1 MAIIEVNNLG
11 KKYYLGERMSQR
23 SILDSLKTT
32 AKMPYRL
39 ARTLFTGESSRREAF
54 WALKDVSFKV
64 EEGEVLGI
72 IGRNGAGKSTLLKIL
87 SRIVAP
93 TEGEVILNGRVGS
106 LLEVGTGFHPE
117 LTGRENIFM
126 NGSLLGMS
134 HVEISKHF
142 DEIVDFSGVETFL
155 DTPVKFYSSGMYT
168 RLAFSVAAHLRTE
181 ILIVD
186 EVLAVGDTEFQKKCL
201 AKMDSVAKSGRTILF
216 VSHNMNAILQLCTK
230 TILMDEGTLAL
241 VSSPEASIREYLK
254 LDSGVNYDLTNLQP
268 RDGVGNI
275 LFTKLELV
283 NSEGHISNQVMSG
296 STVKMIL
303 HYNIKDDQHVFKN
316 ARASILISN
325 IFGQHLIL
333 LSSEIVNQQKIV
345 IERNGQLKCTIP
357 KFPLS
362 KGKYYITLFLEA
374 DNEIQDYIH
383 NQLSLDVIDGNF
395 YGTGRDY
402 PDDWEGKTVMVNHSW
417 SLHDNT

>member
-1 MAIIEVNNLG
+1 MAIIEVNGLG

-39 ARTLFTGESSRREAF
+39 ARTLFTGTTHKREEF

-93 TEGEVILNGRVGS
+93 TEGEVVLSGRVGS

-134 HVEISKHF
+134 HAEITKHF
-142 DEIVDFSGVETFL
+142 DEIVDFSGIEKFL

-201 AKMDSVAKSGRTILF
+201 AKMDSVSKSGRTILF
-216 VSHNMNAILQLCTK
+216 VSHNMTAVEQLCSEVLLLKEGHLTLQTDTK
-230 TILMDEGTLAL
+230 AGIK
-241 VSSPEASIREYLK
+241 EYLK
-254 LDSGVNYDLTNLQP
+254 LDISNNYDLTCLEQ
-268 RDGVGNI
+268 RSGIGDI
-275 LFTKLELV
+275 RFTKLEL
-283 NSEGHISNQVMSG
+283 SNPTGYTSG
-296 STVKMIL
+296 QLTSGTTVDIL
-303 HYNIKDDQHVFKN
+303 LHFKIQNPEKTYKN

-325 IFGQHLIL
+325 LYGQSL
-333 LSSEIVNQQKIV
+333 LLFSSEIVNPDKIT
-345 IERNGQLKCTIP
+345 IDGNGYLKCTIP

-362 KGKYYITLFLEA
+362 RGKYYMTLFLEA
-374 DNEIQDYIH
+374 DNNVQDNIS
-383 NQLSLDVIDGNF
+383 NQISLDVIDGDF
-395 YGTGRDY
+395 YGTGQNY
-402 PDDWEGKTVMVNHSW
+402 PAGWEGKTVMIDHHW
-417 SLHDNT
+417 SLHNNE